1 MDINIILSETAKI
14 LKVEKLPQAM
24 INDLRNV
31 GRWNNPDYYKKKNM
45 GFYVRGIPKL
55 ITART
60 LTIEDDESRTL
71 TYERGLWP
79 KLSSVFSR
87 YQNLGITLKV
97 KKHLVSKKIAFPPF
111 KLKLEEY
118 QEHDLDLVLNGPA
131 QGIISYPTGGG
142 KTIIAA
148 ALLGKL
154 NQRTLICVHTRD
166 LANQWK
172 EVLTKKCFDN
182 LSVSMIGGGK
192 LDFSGQHV
200 VIGTV
205 QTLKNLT
212 DSDDFQSFGCIILDE
227 CHHVSAPSF
236 IDVVGKSKA
245 KYRYGLSATLK
256 RQDGKDFLLEAVFGN
271 TLVELTYKDI
281 ESRVELPVVYKIN
294 FNTQETIPMD
304 VYSIR
309 KDQEYLNMVEMHK
322 FLASDERRTDLI
334 TSIAGSCMQ
343 NPLNSVLILVKLREH
358 ATTLFDSLDF
368 FYPGQVGL
376 LMGGHSKAY
385 QKEKEEIIKKANEG
399 KIRILIG
406 TSIADEG
413 LDIARLNV
421 LIMAAPASF
430 DGLIKQRMGRI
441 IRKHPDKGD
450 PVIYDIVDAQIPEM
464 LGFWRKREKLYRSI
478 DIEIRESV

>member
-1 MDINIILSETAKI
+1 MNINIILSETIKL
-14 LKVEKLPQAM
+14 LKVEELPQSL
-24 INDLRNV
+24 INDFREV
-31 GRWNNPDYYKKKNM
+31 GRWSNPDYYKKKNM
-45 GFYVRGIPKL
+45 GFYVRGIPKQ
-55 ITART
+55 ITARK
-60 LTIEDDESRTL
+60 LSIEEDNSRTL
-71 TYERGLWP
+71 TYERGLWS
-79 KLSSVFSR
+79 KIMEALNKYR
-87 YQNLGITLKV
+87 NIGITLKI
-97 KKHLVSKKIAFPPF
+97 KNRLVSSKAEFPPF
-111 KLKLEEY
+111 KLQLEDY
-118 QEHDLDLVLNGPA
+118 QQQDLDNVLKGPA

-154 NQRTLICVHTRD
+154 NQRTLICVHTID

-192 LDFSGQHV
+192 LYFSGQHV

-236 IDVVGKSKA
+236 IDVVGKSRA

-281 ESRVELPVVYKIN
+281 ESRVELPVVYKID

-322 FLASDERRTDLI
+322 FLAGDERRTDLI

-358 ATTLFDSLDF
+358 ATTLFDRLNA
-368 FYPGQVGL
+368 FYPDQVGL

-464 LGFWRKREKLYRSI
+464 LGFWRKREKLYKSI
-478 DIEIRESV
+478 DIEIRKGL